1 MYLSGLFGWS
11 SDKTEPGGFY
21 RVRKTAAALPY
32 PLHLRALTDGLRIT
46 FNEPITTDVEVLAAG
61 FQLEGW
67 NYRWSSNY
75 GSPKLD
81 LDEGEVGTTELE
93 VVSATL
99 SDDGKQV
106 RLVIPDMKPA
116 MQMHLKWALQ
126 FDEIGA
132 AESFIHFT
140 VHQLAKVREGQ

>member
-1 MYLSGLFGWS
+1 
-11 SDKTEPGGFY
+11 
-21 RVRKTAAALPY
+21 LPY
-32 PLHLRALTDGLRIT
+32 PLQVRALSDGLLIT
-46 FNEPITTDVEVLAAG
+46 FNQQVTTPLESLAAS

-81 LDEGEVGTTELE
+81 LDQGDEGTTRLE
-93 VVSATL
+93 VASATL

-116 MQMHLKWALQ
+116 MQMHLNWGLE
-126 FDEIGA
+126 FDEIGP
-132 AESFIHFT
+132 AESFVHFT
-140 VHQLAKVREGQ
+140 VHKLATVSGEGL